1 MLKRTLALVAVPVT
15 ALTLAACGSSSSAGS
30 SGSTPSDGMSVS
42 QDNGM
47 SGMKHNQADI
57 TFASQMIPHH
67 QQAVDMAGL
76 VASRSSNSQVRSL
89 AAKISAAQAPEIATM
104 TSWLKAWNQP
114 TPEAMNGMDMPG
126 MMTMAQ
132 MKELAGASGQAFD
145 RLFLTMMVAHHTSAI
160 AMAQQEQSGGQDAMA
175 KELAGKIVKD
185 QTAEIAEIKT
195 ILASL

>member
-30 SGSTPSDGMSVS
+30 SGSTPSDGMSMS
-42 QDNGM
+42 KDSGM

-132 MKELAGASGQAFD
+132 MKKLAGASGQTFD